1 MQDYICL
8 LIVQNLL
15 CVMRSQSNETTLF
28 CFTFIKEFEKFF
40 SNILQNNLYKLLKNC
55 VQQNLAKV
63 GGCMRSFNLCNKNL
77 FLQIPSFSTEKKN
90 LSSPPFKSN
99 MPLLK
104 GTVSRD
110 FRPLVFSLNCTLGPP
125 DSWDKAVSNIDLYS
139 RSFGKFFGH
148 DYAQY
153 YIARS

>member
-63 GGCMRSFNLCNKNL
+63 GGCMRSFNLCKV
-77 FLQIPSFSTEKKN
+77 TC
-90 LSSPPFKSN
+90 PF
-99 MPLLK
+99 LK
-104 GTVSRD
+104 GQSHEIFGLWF
-110 FRPLVFSLNCTLGPP
+110 FR
-125 DSWDKAVSNIDLYS
+125 
-139 RSFGKFFGH
+139 
-148 DYAQY
+148 
-153 YIARS
+153 